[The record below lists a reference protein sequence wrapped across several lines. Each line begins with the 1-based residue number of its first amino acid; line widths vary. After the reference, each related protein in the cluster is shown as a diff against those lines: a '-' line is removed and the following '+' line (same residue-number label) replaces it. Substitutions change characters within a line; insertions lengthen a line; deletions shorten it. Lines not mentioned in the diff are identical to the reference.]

1 MTDKNFAQLP
11 ERFRQNIIDLHSERG
26 ERWLKD
32 LPRLIAEIAQN
43 WSLAVEKPFPNL
55 SYHFVAPCV
64 YEDGAKAVLK
74 IGFNEP
80 DSIAFGEAKML
91 ELLNGNAAVRLLKF
105 DKNNCALLLERLM
118 PGEDLTGLCK
128 INDERA
134 TLIGIEVMKKI
145 GRVSFEN
152 NDFPSL
158 EKWTKSFRQAENTEF
173 SQRHFENG
181 QKFFDDLINSSEKRL
196 LHGDLHHQNI
206 LSAER
211 EPYLAIDPK
220 GIIGDIGFEISTFL
234 NNPRSWVLKHPNRRE
249 ILKKR
254 IEMFARS
261 FEIEPNDL
269 RKWAYAE
276 AVLSAW
282 WTFEDNGAGWE
293 KWLVCADVWEEMGC

>member
-1 MTDKNFAQLP
+1 MTDKDFAQLP
-11 ERFRQNIIDLHSERG
+11 ERFRQNIIDSHSERG

-64 YEDGAKAVLK
+64 CEDGAAAVLK
-74 IGFNEP
+74 VGFNEP
-80 DSIAFGEAKML
+80 DSIVFGEAKML
-91 ELLNGNAAVRLLKF
+91 ELLNGNGAVRLLQF
-105 DKNNCALLLERLM
+105 DENNCALLLERLM

-134 TLIGIEVMKKI
+134 TLIAIDVMKKI
-145 GRVSFEN
+145 RRVSFEN

-158 EKWTKSFRQAENTEF
+158 EKWTSSFRQAENTGF

-181 QKFFDDLINSSEKRL
+181 QKFFDELINSSEKRL

-211 EPYLAIDPK
+211 EAFLAIDPK

-254 IEMFARS
+254 VEMFARS
-261 FEIEPNDL
+261 FEIEPNNL

-293 KWLVCADVWEEMGC
+293 KWLACADVWEEIC